1 MDKIMSFNG
10 ELVDFG
16 KCMGCTI
23 ANSYGKDS
31 MIAGQVL
38 KTKNFNIAQD
48 SELPINGFIV
58 IGSNRHIENINEMTL
73 DEKQELIILI
83 DAVILSLKNLM
94 VCPEYDV
101 VWEEKEG
108 SHFHVWIM
116 PRHKYLMD
124 AIGTNIMKKVG
135 ELFSYAKE
143 NLRTEEN
150 LKVIFETI
158 EKLKVELK
166 ANKNIQG
173 FIIG

>member
-58 IGSNRHIENINEMTL
+58 IGGNRHIENINEMTL

-83 DAVILSLKNLM
+83 DAVILGLKNLM

-116 PRHKYLMD
+116 PRHKYLLE
-124 AIGTNIMKKVG
+124 AIGANIIKKVG
-135 ELFSYAKE
+135 DLFEYAKT
-143 NLRTEEN
+143 NLRTQEN
-150 LKVIFETI
+150 ISAIYDTI
-158 EKLKVELK
+158 EKLKTNLK
-166 ANKNIQG
+166 QNKNIKHL
-173 FIIG
+173 IVE